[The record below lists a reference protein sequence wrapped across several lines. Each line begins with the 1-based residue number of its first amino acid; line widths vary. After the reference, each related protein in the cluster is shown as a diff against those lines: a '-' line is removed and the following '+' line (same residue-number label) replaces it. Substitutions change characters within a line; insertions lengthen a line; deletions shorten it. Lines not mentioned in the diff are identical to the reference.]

1 MNEQRGLAAEGLGEH
16 FAMLRQC
23 GLVSGAPVLGEL
35 REYAA
40 AILLA
45 HRADDKPLI
54 LEPADDARQR
64 ALTEVDDVGER
75 LHTALGLGLAGKFV
89 ENLELADAEPV
100 LPQRPFQRAG
110 HSCVLLEQRAPLI
123 DERAIRSRHDHNSTT
138 GLQL

>member
-1 MNEQRGLAAEGLGEH
+1 
-16 FAMLRQC
+16 MLRQR
-23 GLVSGAPVLGEL
+23 GLVSGATVLGEL
-35 REYAA
+35 GEYAA

-45 HRADDKPLI
+45 HRAGHEALI
-54 LEPADDARQR
+54 LEPTDDARQR
-64 ALTEVDDVGER
+64 ALTEVHDIGER

-110 HSCVLLEQRAPLI
+110 HPRVLLEQRAPLI
-123 DERAIRSRHDHNSTT
+123 DERSIRSRHAQNSTT